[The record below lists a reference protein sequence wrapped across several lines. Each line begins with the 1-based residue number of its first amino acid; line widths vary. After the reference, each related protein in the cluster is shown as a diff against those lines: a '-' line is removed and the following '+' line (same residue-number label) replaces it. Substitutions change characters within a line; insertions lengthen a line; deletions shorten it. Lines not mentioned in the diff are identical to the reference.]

1 MSQTMRME
9 VSCGSS
15 EALVAVARTSAHT
28 SGWISASESSVS
40 KGQVPEIAT
49 GGVSRELGGRGV
61 ASVGCRAAPPPVQRT
76 SGWALLQAERRCA
89 KRQVGRV
96 QAPRLKS
103 LHTGA
108 LVPAALCEVVLP
120 FDVEAEEDLAACGS

>member
-1 MSQTMRME
+1 ME

-49 GGVSRELGGRGV
+49 GGAGVTRELGGRGV
-61 ASVGCRAAPPPVQRT
+61 ASVGCRAAPPQCSAPVGGPYCRR
-76 SGWALLQAERRCA
+76 SGGARSDRSVECR
-89 KRQVGRV
+89 
-96 QAPRLKS
+96 PR
-103 LHTGA
+103 G
-108 LVPAALCEVVLP
+108 
-120 FDVEAEEDLAACGS
+120 